1 MLTYH
6 TPVLLSES
14 IQGLAIDP
22 AGTYVDATF
31 GAGGHSQAI
40 LEKLGPE
47 GWLIGFDKDADAM
60 ANEIPDPRF
69 RFVNH
74 DYAYIAN
81 FLHYLELAPVDGIL
95 ADLGV
100 ASHQFDTPAR
110 GFSYREDAHLDMR
123 MDTSNPTTAADILN
137 SYSVEALKTIL
148 GSYGEVKNAAE
159 VAQAIDAFRR
169 EKPIETTDQLIR
181 ILESTI
187 HANDARNRYFSQVF
201 QALRILVNEELTNLK
216 TFLEAV
222 PELMKPEGRL
232 VMITYHSLED
242 RLVKNFIKT
251 GNFQGK
257 PVKDFYGRT
266 QAPLKPLN
274 RKPLKP
280 SEAEIEANRRS
291 RSAKLRIA
299 QKTA

>member
-60 ANEIPDPRF
+60 ANEIPDHRF

-159 VAQAIDAFRR
+159 VARAIDAFRR
-169 EKPIETTDQLIR
+169 EKPIETTDHLIR

-242 RLVKNFIKT
+242 RLVKNFMKT